1 MLTKVRRVG
10 TSLGVLLPRE
20 ACESAG
26 LREGD
31 RLFVGVQEG
40 GDVVLAREP
49 QDPGFQEFVDLLRPR
64 FGKEVL
70 KAYIFGSYA
79 MGRFRPGRSDID
91 IYILARKDCAKG
103 LQEWA
108 LRAAFDIERKG
119 GRNTLS
125 PVVVDEREFEEG
137 WFDYEVLPGI
147 RLYDAALPDAPL
159 ESQILARP
167 GA

>member
-20 ACESAG
+20 ACDSAG

-31 RLFVGVQEG
+31 RLFVGLQE
-40 GDVVLAREP
+40 GDVVLARQP

-70 KAYIFGSYA
+70 KAYLFGSYA

-91 IYILARKDCAKG
+91 IYILARKGCAKE

-108 LRAAFDIERKG
+108 LRAAFDIERKW

-137 WFDYEVLPGI
+137 WFDYEVKPGI
-147 RLYDAALPDAPL
+147 RLYDAALPNAPV
-159 ESQILARP
+159 ESPLLA
-167 GA
+167 